1 MSSTE
6 GPAGESLTVLWAI
19 SLPLFVWWCAAVV
32 GAIWRLRKRRFD
44 LSVSGVR
51 AHVGRL
57 EEQKQL
63 SPTINCI
70 GLLLMYGTP
79 LFVYHFN
86 RTLPQRR
93 RVQKVLGELAVQWQP
108 LFVMLCWGLSVV
120 SIEGGIK
127 FGLGLLLVG
136 TSVTALVWAACAWHA
151 CGWSSPAAAWEY
163 RLVAVVK
170 LATFSIVA
178 WVVVAVGMEA
188 FAPVALTWLFLS
200 VQMIPLILERS
211 DATEERQF
219 IRTLFE
225 AAKLTSKQVD
235 AAQKLL
241 VLKDAKRAAV
251 AAENFDTAERLA
263 AEISQLQSAA
273 SLGKSEADTTSTSP
287 EAVEAGDKS
296 KPDEASSSP
305 EGTGTMPENTE
316 KRKRFQGFRSMISK
330 SKRRVQGCI
339 VLLTYAVWA
348 GVAAPSGEKHIGLV
362 TALAAVVVDITMAL
376 AVRCPMVSLE
386 KGSFL
391 VLLLQALA
399 RGALAIAMY
408 YGSEFWFLG
417 HCFIFLILGGYLIRV
432 AIHQRMMAM
441 YIGMGVLD
449 LEDFSSSVR
458 DEVLRMDKAEPSHS
472 ATETIK
478 PLAKILG
485 PNNKNLDIFL
495 LVLLGLAFLLE
506 IFAVYYYELS
516 EVSFQGGLFSQWGIG
531 LVVVG
536 VLLAW
541 AAVLYVFEM
550 EKISDLEVQ
559 NASKVKLTS
568 ESKAFSDG
576 SEDQSAPALEVQDT
590 GVSLASQAASK
601 NAMTVV
607 KLRQRKRRNRVVTLL
622 AFLAG
627 IGAILFLITNAY
639 VILSSFLFFPTV
651 LVCAISLYQQWKLR
665 DFNMWDKADALPPR
679 DRRNTLQI
687 QNSTNLQEETK
698 PAETTTLGWSTGVP
712 FTIATWRQGDFRRVY
727 WIVAFFRLGLSVT
740 DTVTFV
746 NICFLGLSLLA
757 WGYVA
762 DVGWYFGWLL
772 PGMFLELFLIAWAH
786 QSWHE
791 SARFRNAILPT
802 ALSLGLHIFIH
813 SLFLGRD
820 PSVYSEVVYG
830 SGTLTTVEAGVL
842 FSFIAVPIIVMLYF
856 TYVQVQDDGMKLT
869 STTTAVAFV
878 NLVLAVVLGLL
889 LMILYSV
896 YAGLAIFLF
905 LAVFIYTGA
914 VYHTWVVNRYYLPR
928 VWKLSVILA
937 IFLLVAAGC
946 GLGIISS
953 GIVSFFFFSLA
964 FWGSVLGLILVSV
977 ALTMKAVGSGEYVSA
992 AAATEALLLPY
1003 VRFSTNRG
1011 KLREDNTAFLCAFA
1025 ALMLSIVWS
1034 LVATALLEQSSFG
1047 LMCFATL
1054 ILLGTM
1060 FFVHNATDPSNK
1072 LLRAWKVLS
1081 ESNGSGASLR
1091 ATLGSKES
1099 AQEKDNSIEALELPP
1114 ALFRVVRS
1122 ARTSAIKSICQD
1134 DEAIMFAIG
1143 SEESSSEVTSATE
1156 VEAST
1161 EARWA
1166 DVNSVSEADLVLSI
1180 SVAKSLIHAGT
1191 THSAKRYNNICKARG
1206 GQELREEEKEA
1217 LRLAVAI
1224 EGAGLPGDGDPLD
1237 VESSAT
1243 SMSSAQPADPE
1254 SGADTAL
1261 VGRVTAGKFSELA
1274 AALVTKL
1281 EKGRGMTNYPAM
1293 AAALRKA
1300 ATAVQ
1305 KEGPCWPISAASVE
1319 GTPTVKRFTKSGA
1332 ATSASGARL
1341 STWEALKCL
1350 QEQQATKFRT
1360 TALTLAHF
1368 QLEITRASALAESKR
1383 AAEFASFLA
1392 WVRQNVTREELGALA
1407 GPVLAAEP
1415 PLELADVT
1423 AWGNEFKVQL
1433 RSFADRYEGYLA
1445 EQKVKAEEARKDS
1458 EEQAR
1463 RRRNIDE
1470 QKKIEKMGDE
1480 ELKQAIE
1487 KLKAEQGADTGPAD
1501 SEKLT
1506 RDARRQESLK
1516 KLEVELNR
1524 RLHQGTT
1531 DDLPP
1536 PSPPSGPGPPLID
1549 DDSLPEPPVGPADVH
1564 HESDEDA
1571 KKREARRKQQLE
1583 ELEEAKKRR
1592 NAHHKTVAPAPK
1604 DPVVAA
1610 DDDDDHGQVFETAL
1624 SLPPTLHDRCAR
1636 WASASK
1642 DLGITQLSALPADV
1656 SVQTGAGRFAAE
1668 DLCQGQLGDCWLL
1681 SALSLLALHADAG
1694 TCMTVDVCV
1703 AWYCSSTTESLV
1715 CASRV
1720 NFSMIT

>member
-1 MSSTE
+1 MSST
-6 GPAGESLTVLWAI
+6 GESLTVLWVI
-19 SLPLFVWWCAAVV
+19 SVPLFVWWCAAIV
-32 GAIWRLRKRRFD
+32 GAIWRLRERRFD
-44 LSVSGVR
+44 LSLSGVC

-57 EEQKQL
+57 EEQTRH

-70 GLLLMYGTP
+70 GLLFMYGTP

-86 RTLPQRR
+86 RTVPQRR
-93 RVQKVLGELAVQWQP
+93 RIQKIFGELVVQWQP

-120 SIEGGIK
+120 SIEGGAK
-127 FGLGLLLVG
+127 FGLGLLMVG
-136 TSVTALVWAACAWHA
+136 TSVTALMWAACAWHA

-170 LATFSIVA
+170 LSIFSIVA
-178 WVVVAVGMEA
+178 WVVVAVGMET
-188 FAPVALTWLFLS
+188 FAPVALAWLFLS

-211 DATEERQF
+211 DATEDRQF

-225 AAKLTSKQVD
+225 AAKASSKQVD
-235 AAQKLL
+235 AAQKLQAL
-241 VLKDAKRAAV
+241 EDAKRAAV
-251 AAENFDTAERLA
+251 AAENFNTAERLA
-263 AEISQLQSAA
+263 DEISKLRSAA
-273 SLGKSEADTTSTSP
+273 SVGKIEAEAAISSQATDKLGKRDLGTASSLP
-287 EAVEAGDKS
+287 EAQ
-296 KPDEASSSP
+296 ASTPNSIG
-305 EGTGTMPENTE
+305 E
-316 KRKRFQGFRSMISK
+316 RKRFQSFRSVISK

-339 VLLTYAVWA
+339 VLLIYAIWA
-348 GVAAPSGEKHIGLV
+348 GVAAPSGQKHIGIV
-362 TALAAVVVDITMAL
+362 TALAAVAVDVTMAL
-376 AVRCPMVSLE
+376 AIRCPMVSLE

-441 YIGMGVLD
+441 YINMGVLD

-458 DEVLRMDKAEPSHS
+458 DEVLRMDKGEPSDG

-478 PLAKILG
+478 PLAKVIG
-485 PNNKNLDIFL
+485 ANNKNLD
-495 LVLLGLAFLLE
+495 VLLLFSLILAFLLE
-506 IFAVYYYELS
+506 ISAVYYFELS
-516 EVSFQGGLFSQWGIG
+516 DVSFQGGLFSQWGIG

-541 AAVLYVFEM
+541 AAVLYVIEL

-559 NASKVKLTS
+559 SASKVKLTS
-568 ESKAFSDG
+568 GLNVYSDIA
-576 SEDQSAPALEVQDT
+576 ENQSAPSLEAQDA
-590 GVSLASQAASK
+590 GINAASQAAAKS
-601 NAMTVV
+601 AMAIV
-607 KLRQRKRRNRVVTLL
+607 KLKQRKRRNRVITLL

-627 IGAILFLITNAY
+627 IGVILFLITNAY
-639 VILSSFLFFPTV
+639 VILSTFLFFPTV
-651 LVCAISLYQQWKLR
+651 LVCAISLYQQWQLR
-665 DFNMWDKADALPPR
+665 DYNMWDKADAPPPR
-679 DRRNTLQI
+679 DRRNTLQT
-687 QNSTNLQEETK
+687 QSGADNQEE
-698 PAETTTLGWSTGVP
+698 AEPVDAKLGWSTGIP
-712 FTIATWRQGDFRRVY
+712 LSIKTWRQGDFRRVY

-746 NICFLGLSLLA
+746 NICFFGLSLLA

-762 DVGWYFGWLL
+762 NVGWYFGWLL

-786 QSWHE
+786 QAWHE
-791 SARFRNAILPT
+791 SARFRDAVLPT

-820 PSVYSEVVYG
+820 ASAYSEVVDG
-830 SGTLTTVEAGVL
+830 SGTLTTVEAAVL

-869 STTTAVAFV
+869 GVTTAVAFLT
-878 NLVLAVVLGLL
+878 LVLSVVLGLL
-889 LMILYSV
+889 LMFLYSA
-896 YAGLAIFLF
+896 YAGVALFLF
-905 LAVFIYTGA
+905 LFVIIYTGA
-914 VYHTWVVNRYYLPR
+914 VYHTWLVNRYYLPR
-928 VWKLSVILA
+928 VWRLSVLLA

-946 GLGIISS
+946 VLGVLSS

-964 FWGSVLGLILVSV
+964 FWGSVFGLILVSV

-1011 KLREDNTAFLCAFA
+1011 KLREDNTAFLCSFA

-1034 LVATALLEQSSFG
+1034 LVATALLEQASFG

-1060 FFVHNATDPSNK
+1060 LFVHNATDPTNK
-1072 LLRAWKVLS
+1072 LLKAWKVLS
-1081 ESNGSGASLR
+1081 ESNGSGASLQ
-1091 ATLGSKES
+1091 ATLGAKE
-1099 AQEKDNSIEALELPP
+1099 AAHGKEKSDEDLKLPP
-1114 ALFRVVRS
+1114 ALFRIVRS

-1134 DEAIMFAIG
+1134 DDANMFAIG
-1143 SEESSSEVTSATE
+1143 SEESSSDITSAND
-1156 VEAST
+1156 VESST

-1180 SVAKSLIHAGT
+1180 SLAKSLIHSST
-1191 THSAKRYNNICKARG
+1191 VHSAKRYTNICKARG
-1206 GQELREEEKEA
+1206 GQELSESEQEA
-1217 LRLAVAI
+1217 LRRAEAI
-1224 EGAGLPGDGDPLD
+1224 EGAGLPGDGDPLA
-1237 VESSAT
+1237 VPSSA
-1243 SMSSAQPADPE
+1243 SSGNNAQSGDPE
-1254 SGADTAL
+1254 SGADIAL
-1261 VGRVTAGKFSELA
+1261 VGSLTASKFSELA
-1274 AALVTKL
+1274 AGLTTKL

-1293 AAALRKA
+1293 AVALRDA
-1300 ATAVQ
+1300 AAAVQ
-1305 KEGPCWPISAASVE
+1305 QQGPCWPIPAASAE
-1319 GTPTVKRFTKSGA
+1319 GTPTVQRFAKSGA
-1332 ATSASGARL
+1332 ATDASDARL

-1350 QEQQATKFRT
+1350 QEQQAAKFRT

-1407 GPVLAAEP
+1407 GPILASEP

-1423 AWGNEFKVQL
+1423 AWGNEFKVRL
-1433 RSFADRYEGYLA
+1433 RSFAERYEGYLA
-1445 EQKVKAEEARKDS
+1445 DQKVKAEEARKDS

-1463 RRRNIDE
+1463 RRRNIEE

-1480 ELKQAIE
+1480 ELKQMIE
-1487 KLKAEQGADTGPAD
+1487 KLKLEQEAENGAAD
-1501 SEKLT
+1501 SENLN
-1506 RDARRQESLK
+1506 RGARRQDYLR
-1516 KLEVELNR
+1516 KLEEETRR
-1524 RLHQGTT
+1524 RLNKGTS
-1531 DDLPP
+1531 DDVPP

-1549 DDSLPEPPVGPADVH
+1549 DDSLPEPPVEPKDVQQ
-1564 HESDEDA
+1564 ESEEDA
-1571 KKREARRKQQLE
+1571 KKREARRKQQLK
-1583 ELEEAKKRR
+1583 ELEEARKRR
-1592 NAHHKTVAPAPK
+1592 NAQNKTVAPAPN
-1604 DPVVAA
+1604 DPVPVAE
-1610 DDDDDHGQVFETAL
+1610 DDDDNGKVFESTL
-1624 SLPPTLHDRCAR
+1624 SLPPTLHDRCTR

-1642 DLGITQLSALPADV
+1642 DLGINQLSALPADV

-1694 TCMTVDVCV
+1694 TAKYMRMCV
-1703 AWYCSSTTESLV
+1703 HASAWFCFLAV
-1715 CASRV
+1715 AS
-1720 NFSMIT
+1720 NL